1 MMRNLFLRKAS
12 LWPRFHVTVAESLE
26 GHRKAEVIELEVP
39 ISEKM
44 REIQNAVLECVDICI
59 TELKKSNKDLDMG
72 EWTLDSSLHRGF
84 DVSVRRQLE
93 PIWHRVGVKTRQ
105 IVSDLTDL
113 RAILQYADEVSFLY
127 LMVVLTLETELC
139 SHMMPYPLSS
149 ISTLYWQPTHLLP
162 DRPDIIIHHGSFSMR
177 HMSFSRQPS
186 LECIMAR

>member
-1 MMRNLFLRKAS
+1 MAATSIESFIIRIYRQANKAGFLKAFSDSAEPFTTGFAPLANMMRNLFLRKAS

-44 REIQNAVLECVDICI
+44 REIQNAVLECIDICI
-59 TELKKSNKDLDMG
+59 TELKKSNKDIDMG
-72 EWTLDSSLHRGF
+72 QWTLDSALHRGF

-113 RAILQYADEVSFLY
+113 RAILQ
-127 LMVVLTLETELC
+127 
-139 SHMMPYPLSS
+139 
-149 ISTLYWQPTHLLP
+149 
-162 DRPDIIIHHGSFSMR
+162 
-177 HMSFSRQPS
+177 
-186 LECIMAR
+186 